1 MEPLPLRLCAW
12 LETLHITVLKDL
24 KCFAV
29 CLFALLW
36 IYTLYIKSQVTGK
49 VRKTGNNKK
58 NLKPPVAIFHSNIY
72 LAFFSFI
79 PLLLWYLKHREKY
92 YIWKV
97 GRGIDPKVLLL
108 PGEIWPFVCF
118 IFFWTCLGKHKLFYF
133 FFSKC
138 GHDLASREIN
148 MCPSVCLHN
157 HKWTHPFS
165 VLHYEMQSL
174 KVIYKLILKKK

>member
-58 NLKPPVAIFHSNIY
+58 TSSLLWPSFIPTFIW
-72 LAFFSFI
+72 LFFSFI

-133 FFSKC
+133 F
-138 GHDLASREIN
+138 
-148 MCPSVCLHN
+148 
-157 HKWTHPFS
+157 
-165 VLHYEMQSL
+165 L
-174 KVIYKLILKKK
+174 KVWSWPRLKRDKYVSFCLSAHPQMNTPIFCAALWNAIFKSYI